1 MLDNKKLDSS
11 VSPSV
16 ARSIGLKR
24 KASAGRVLAA
34 CALSVFLAACAVG
47 PDFEKPAAPQVKELT
62 KEPMPAQTVSVDA
75 PTGDAQRFLAGEP
88 VQERWWLLYN
98 SAELNRR
105 VDAALAN
112 NPTITSAQAALKQAK
127 ENVAA
132 AAGGRYPS
140 IGINNLGATTQKN
153 SAAEFGPGE
162 SRLVSPNSYTLYNA
176 TVDVS
181 YTLDLFGG
189 IERTI
194 ESQKA
199 LEDVQRADLAGTYLT
214 LIANVVTASFEEA
227 ALRDQIAMLEEII
240 AAFERTTGLI
250 EQQEQFG
257 AKSRLDTLTARSQ
270 LEEQR
275 SILPP
280 LRLRLEQTENLLA
293 SLLGRFPDQAG
304 LEPVRLDHLTLPRDI
319 PLSVPSTIAAQRPDI
334 QAAEATLHAATANVG
349 VAVANMYPKITLSG
363 SIGSQAL
370 QMGEL
375 FTPSM
380 GLWSI
385 GAGLAQ
391 PIFQGGTLR
400 AQRRAADAAMNQAA
414 ADYQVT
420 VLNAFR
426 NVADSLRALVL
437 DAQSLQAQATFERA
451 ASGYYDLVD
460 MQYRAGAVNILNVLD
475 ADRARRRARI
485 QVIIARSQR
494 LKDTAALFQAL
505 GGGWQEFVAEADQKT
520 KTDTGPLTPP

>member
-1 MLDNKKLDSS
+1 MSDHKQLDSS
-11 VSPSV
+11 VSLNV
-16 ARSIGLKR
+16 TYGIARSGVPRMVWLI
-24 KASAGRVLAA
+24 AGFAVAV
-34 CALSVFLAACAVG
+34 ALSACTVG
-47 PDFEKPAAPQVKELT
+47 PDFEKPAAPQVKQLT
-62 KEPMPAQTVSVDA
+62 KEPMPAQTEAVDA

-98 SAELNRR
+98 SPELNRR
-105 VDAALAN
+105 VEAALNN

-140 IGINNLGATTQKN
+140 IGINNLGAQTQKN
-153 SAAEFGPGE
+153 SSAAFGPGE
-162 SRLVSPNSYTLYNA
+162 SRFVPPNSYTLYNA

-227 ALRDQIAMLEEII
+227 SLRDQIATLEDII

-250 EQQEQFG
+250 ELQEQFG
-257 AKSRLDTLTARSQ
+257 AKSRLDSLTARSQ

-275 SILPP
+275 STLPT
-280 LRLRLEQTENLLA
+280 LRLRLEQTENQLA
-293 SLLGRFPDQAG
+293 AYLGRFPGEAG
-304 LEPVRLDHLTLPRDI
+304 LEPVRLDHISLPRDI
-319 PLSVPSTIAAQRPDI
+319 PVSLPSTIVAQRPDI
-334 QAAEATLHAATANVG
+334 QAAEATLHAATADVG
-349 VAVANMYPKITLSG
+349 IAVANMLPKITLSG
-363 SIGSQAL
+363 SVGSQAL
-370 QMGEL
+370 QLGEL
-375 FTPSM
+375 FTPYM

-385 GAGLAQ
+385 GAGLTQ

-400 AQRRAADAAMNQAA
+400 AQRRAADAAMEKAG
-414 ADYQVT
+414 ADYQAT
-420 VLNAFR
+420 VINAFR
-426 NVADSLRALVL
+426 NVADALRALVL
-437 DAQSLQAQATFERA
+437 DAQSLQAQALFERS

-475 ADRARRRARI
+475 ADRARQRARI
-485 QVIIARSQR
+485 QLILARAAR
-494 LKDTAALFQAL
+494 LKDTAALYQAL
-505 GGGWQEFVAEADQKT
+505 GGGWQESVAEADLKT

>member
-1 MLDNKKLDSS
+1 M
-11 VSPSV
+11 
-16 ARSIGLKR
+16 
-24 KASAGRVLAA
+24 AGRFATA

-47 PDFEKPAAPQVKELT
+47 PDFEKPAAPQVKELS
-62 KEPMPAQTVSVDA
+62 KEPMPAQTEAIDA

-88 VQERWWLLYN
+88 VQERWWLQFN
-98 SAELNRR
+98 SPELNRR

-112 NPTITSAQAALKQAK
+112 NPTIASAQAALKQAK

-140 IGINNLGATTQKN
+140 VTGNVGTNTQKN
-153 SAAEFGPGE
+153 SAATFGPGE
-162 SRLVSPNSYTLYNA
+162 SRLVPNTSYSLYNVSA
-176 TVDVS
+176 DVS

-189 IERTI
+189 IERGI

-199 LEDVQRADLAGTYLT
+199 REDVQRAELAGTYLT

-227 ALRDQIAMLEEII
+227 SLRDQIATLEEII

-275 SILPP
+275 SVLPP

-293 SLLGRFPDQAG
+293 ALLGRFPSQAG
-304 LEPVRLDHLTLPRDI
+304 LEPVHLDHLTLPRDI
-319 PLSVPSTIAAQRPDI
+319 PLSVPSTIVAQRPDI
-334 QAAEATLHAATANVG
+334 QAAEASLHAATANVG

-375 FTPSM
+375 FTPYM

-385 GAGLAQ
+385 GAGLVQ

-400 AQRRAADAAMNQAA
+400 AQRRAADAAMEQAA

-426 NVADSLRALVL
+426 NVADSLHALVL
-437 DAQSLQAQATFERA
+437 DAQSLQAQSTFERA

-475 ADRARRRARI
+475 ADRQRRRARI
-485 QVIIARSQR
+485 QVVVARSQR
-494 LKDTAALFQAL
+494 LKDTAALYQAL
-505 GGGWQEFVAEADQKT
+505 GGGWQEFLAEADQKT

>member
-1 MLDNKKLDSS
+1 M
-11 VSPSV
+11 
-16 ARSIGLKR
+16 
-24 KASAGRVLAA
+24 SAGISSSGARDHAGRAGRLATACALAFALAA
-34 CALSVFLAACAVG
+34 CTVG
-47 PDFEKPAAPQVKELT
+47 PDFEKPAAPPVKELT
-62 KEPMPAQTVSVDA
+62 KVPMPAVTVDAEA

-88 VQERWWLLYN
+88 VPERWWLLYN
-98 SAELNRR
+98 SPELNRR

-153 SAAEFGPGE
+153 SQAAFGPGE
-162 SRLVSPNSYTLYNA
+162 SRLVPQNSYTLYNA
-176 TVDVS
+176 TADVS

-189 IERTI
+189 IERGI

-227 ALRDQIAMLEEII
+227 SLRDQIRTLEDII
-240 AAFERTTGLI
+240 AAFERTTDLV
-250 EQQEQFG
+250 EQQAQFG
-257 AKSRLDTLTARSQ
+257 AKSQLDVLTARSQ

-275 SILPP
+275 STLPT
-280 LRLRLEQTENLLA
+280 LRLRLEQTENQLA
-293 SLLGRFPDQAG
+293 AYLGRFPGDSG
-304 LEPVRLDHLTLPRDI
+304 LEPVQLDQISLPRDI
-319 PLSVPSTIAAQRPDI
+319 PVSLPSTVVVQRPDI
-334 QAAEATLHAATANVG
+334 QAAEATLHAATADVG
-349 VAVANMYPKITLSG
+349 VAIANMLPKITLSG
-363 SIGSQAL
+363 SVGSQAL
-370 QMGEL
+370 QLGEL
-375 FTPSM
+375 FTPYM

-385 GAGLAQ
+385 GAGLTQ

-400 AQRRAADAAMNQAA
+400 AQRRAADAAMEKAA
-414 ADYQVT
+414 ADYQAT
-420 VLNAFR
+420 VINAFR

-437 DAQSLQAQATFERA
+437 DAESLRAQAIFERS

-475 ADRARRRARI
+475 ADRQRQRARTQLI
-485 QVIIARSQR
+485 LARAAR
-494 LKDTAALFQAL
+494 LKDTAALYQAL
-505 GGGWQEFVAEADQKT
+505 GGGWQEALASADQKT

>member
-1 MLDNKKLDSS
+1 MNNNNKLDLS
-11 VSPSV
+11 VPPSV
-16 ARSIGLKR
+16 AFSIGPYKKTL
-24 KASAGRVLAA
+24 AGRFAA
-34 CALSVFLAACAVG
+34 VCALSVFLAACAVG
-47 PDFEKPAAPQVKELT
+47 PDFEKPKAPEVKELT

-88 VQERWWLLYN
+88 VQERWWLQYN
-98 SAELNRR
+98 SPELNKR
-105 VDAALAN
+105 VEAALAN
-112 NPTITSAQAALKQAK
+112 NPSITSAQAALKQAK

-140 IGINNLGATTQKN
+140 VSGNLGTNTQKN
-153 SAAEFGPGE
+153 SNAMFGPGE
-162 SRLVSPNSYTLYNA
+162 SRLVPPTSYSLYNVTA
-176 TVDVS
+176 DVS

-189 IERTI
+189 IERGI

-227 ALRDQIAMLEEII
+227 SLRDQIATMEEII

-257 AKSRLDTLTARSQ
+257 AKSRLDVLTARSQ

-275 SILPP
+275 SVLPP

-293 SLLGRFPDQAG
+293 ALLGRFPSQAG

-319 PLSVPSTIAAQRPDI
+319 PLSVPSTIVAQRPDI

-375 FTPSM
+375 FTPYM

-385 GAGLAQ
+385 GAGLVQ

-420 VLNAFR
+420 ILNAFR
-426 NVADSLRALVL
+426 NVADSMRALVL

-475 ADRARRRARI
+475 ADRQRRRARI

-494 LKDTAALFQAL
+494 LKDTAALFQSL